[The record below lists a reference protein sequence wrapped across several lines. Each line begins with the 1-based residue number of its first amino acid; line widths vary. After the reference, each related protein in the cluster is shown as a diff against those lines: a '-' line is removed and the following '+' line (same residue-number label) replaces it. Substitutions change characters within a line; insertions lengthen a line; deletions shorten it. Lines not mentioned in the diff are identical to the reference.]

1 MKGKLAISVSKD
13 TMIATAS
20 IIPDNDIEVTESY
33 ILGELDK
40 FGIKAGIDKAVV
52 KKWLR
57 MKNTMIHIRSLLE
70 KMPYRERMVFM
81 SFSLIQI

>member
-52 KKWLR
+52 KKMVEDEEYYDTYTVAVGKKCHTGNGWL
-57 MKNTMIHIRSLLE
+57 L
-70 KMPYRERMVFM
+70 
-81 SFSLIQI
+81 